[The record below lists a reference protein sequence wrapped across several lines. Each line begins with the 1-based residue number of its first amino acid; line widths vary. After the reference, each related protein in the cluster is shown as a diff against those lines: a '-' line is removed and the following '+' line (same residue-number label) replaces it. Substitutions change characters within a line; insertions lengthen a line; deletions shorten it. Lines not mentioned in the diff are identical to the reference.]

1 MNRYLHQPHRP
12 DCDCSVCYVKRLGPI
27 SLSPRC
33 AQCRPVRCFPV
44 VGQMRLVNGHW
55 LHVSSTYRWVSGFIC
70 PQHSPTPRPPRY
82 WYVVENIGKPTPYVP
97 RWDLFELESE
107 PCPASS

>member
-1 MNRYLHQPHRP
+1 MQKYLNQPHRP
-12 DCDCSVCYVKRLGPI
+12 DCDCSVCYVKRQGPI

-33 AQCRPVRCFPV
+33 TQCHPVRCFPV

-55 LHVSSTYRWVSGFIC
+55 LHVSSTYRWVSGFTC

-97 RWDLFELESE
+97 RWDLFELEG
-107 PCPASS
+107 